1 MKKSFFLL
9 FVLIMTSSICFGQF
23 RSKVEERFELTSI
36 AFMLAGAPEYNQCGI
51 RSYERDIR
59 DWFG

>member
-51 RSYERDIR
+51 RSY
-59 DWFG
+59 